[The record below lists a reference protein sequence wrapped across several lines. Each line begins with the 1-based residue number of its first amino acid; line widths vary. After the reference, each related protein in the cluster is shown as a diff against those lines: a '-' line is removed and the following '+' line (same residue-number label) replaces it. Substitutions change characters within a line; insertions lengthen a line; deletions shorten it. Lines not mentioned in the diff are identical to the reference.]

1 MLLHKI
7 KLNSTKSS
15 ASKNGMKN
23 GDILRSINDTNLPQ
37 SGSKEE
43 AKKILFET
51 ASSLSV
57 MKLLVTRD
65 DKDLEFTIRTKNH
78 GIEIETIDLN
88 EVAKAEEEA
97 AKLERQKN
105 KDVELQ
111 IAMEKHKENYKLANK
126 NKTIIVHSPFL
137 RHFFVCQYSPELQD
151 DLSIKDHVKKLSL
164 TEEAKLLLDYT
175 DTIFEVAFEKLEDN
189 NKQLGLKLARN
200 KMLSV
205 AYLDVNEDISI
216 SDNNKTK
223 NFNYEPPTTSIML
236 YYLAV
241 FSILGGFYIASQ
253 VREDYAGLFLI
264 FGFLS
269 CISYVWFGKVL
280 SYLEGLKQLL
290 IKSQ

>member
-37 SGSKEE
+37 SGGKEE
-43 AKKILFET
+43 ANKILLET

-57 MKLLVTRD
+57 MKLSVTRD

-97 AKLERQKN
+97 AKLEQQKN
-105 KDVELQ
+105 KAVELQ

-151 DLSIKDHVKKLSL
+151 DSSIKDHVKKLSL
-164 TEEAKLLLDYT
+164 REEAKLLIDYT

-223 NFNYEPPTTSIML
+223 NFDYEPPATSVIL
-236 YYLAV
+236 YFLAV
-241 FSILGGFYIASQ
+241 FSILGGFFIASQ
-253 VREDYAGLFLI
+253 VREDYALLFII

-269 CISYVWFGKVL
+269 SISYVWFGKVL